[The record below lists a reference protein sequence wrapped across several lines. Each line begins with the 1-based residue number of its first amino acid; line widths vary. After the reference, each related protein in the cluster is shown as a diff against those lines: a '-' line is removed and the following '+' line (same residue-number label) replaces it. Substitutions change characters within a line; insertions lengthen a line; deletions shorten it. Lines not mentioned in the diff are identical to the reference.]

1 MGQKQEKSTWNS
13 LNLVRQSVC
22 DLLVYVVA
30 ATSGQFSLSPEDQ
43 DAKYEEYF
51 KLLDSDKDTL
61 ISFFDLLTPLM
72 SILPGEVT
80 SMFTHDHRYVAETFN
95 DMRIVYNQVATTE
108 NGTTKASIVS
118 LRMKLHEHPR
128 SKDLIR

>member
-1 MGQKQEKSTWNS
+1 MDQKLEKLTLNS
-13 LNLVRQSVC
+13 LSLVRQSVF

-30 ATSGQFSLSPEDQ
+30 ASSGQFSLSSEDQ

-72 SILPGEVT
+72 SILPAEVT
-80 SMFTHDHRYVAETFN
+80 TMFTHDHRYVAETFN
-95 DMRIVYNQVATTE
+95 DMRIVYDQVATTE
-108 NGTTKASIVS
+108 NSTTKASIVS

>member
-1 MGQKQEKSTWNS
+1 M
-13 LNLVRQSVC
+13 VRQSVC

-51 KLLDSDKDTL
+51 KLLDGDKDTL

-72 SILPGEVT
+72 SILPAEVT
-80 SMFTHDHRYVAETFN
+80 TMFTHDHR
-95 DMRIVYNQVATTE
+95 
-108 NGTTKASIVS
+108 
-118 LRMKLHEHPR
+118 
-128 SKDLIR
+128 